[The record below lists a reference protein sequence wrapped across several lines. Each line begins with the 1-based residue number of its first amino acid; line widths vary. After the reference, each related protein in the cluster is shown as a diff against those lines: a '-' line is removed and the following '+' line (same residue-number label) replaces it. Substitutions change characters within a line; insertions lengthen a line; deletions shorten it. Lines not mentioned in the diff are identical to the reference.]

1 MSTEETKKEDP
12 PVPLTPRERRR
23 KSIELYNKSV
33 GSADAVLASEVPTD
47 GSVPALPQPPP
58 DASAIL

>member
-1 MSTEETKKEDP
+1 M
-12 PVPLTPRERRR
+12 PLTPRERRR

-33 GSADAVLASEVPTD
+33 GSADAVLASVELD
-47 GSVPALPQPPP
+47 GSGPPGLPQPPL